1 MLQCCSWL
9 TYIFSKIYFR
19 YPTATGGLQV
29 PEISSGPLQGSEQK
43 PNSAVKAMQEA
54 IEDMKKAK
62 KMRNKKKK

>member
-1 MLQCCSWL
+1 M
-9 TYIFSKIYFR
+9 
-19 YPTATGGLQV
+19 
-29 PEISSGPLQGSEQK
+29 PEISSGPTGKSTDK